1 MGFFETSQLFFSTF
15 IVQIIPFKGLS
26 FSTSLVFKFPGILKD
41 FIKPQQ
47 TKGWLGSCE
56 GWTCS
61 SSDLSETYQIQHL
74 CNWALFS

>member
-47 TKGWLGSCE
+47 TKG
-56 GWTCS
+56 
-61 SSDLSETYQIQHL
+61 
-74 CNWALFS
+74 